1 MRIEE
6 WGLMTEDWGLSPQSS
21 VINHTKWALVSF
33 VSKVL
38 CTKKRVQCSVRQMC
52 AHQHR
57 LMHMSLYVRICGR
70 KTAKAGS
77 RRPAICPLG
86 EVQTSVQDRLHWREV
101 LGCFL
106 LSPSE
111 AGLQVHCPPAAVSTL
126 WVAPLHSGSTF
137 HRLLFSISFQHSV
150 STNFYF
156 GSFPWCSFSF
166 HQPNKHLMGSSKL
179 CFRMYTRNI
188 SNEIFS
194 QLKKICNPKRKF

>member
-1 MRIEE
+1 MSTCIVCVKSLR
-6 WGLMTEDWGLSPQSS
+6 L
-21 VINHTKWALVSF
+21 
-33 VSKVL
+33 VL

-156 GSFPWCSFSF
+156 GSFPWCSSSF
-166 HQPNKHLMGSSKL
+166 HQSNKHLMILKV
-179 CFRMYTRNI
+179 
-188 SNEIFS
+188 SNYEKVKVQNFKPS
-194 QLKKICNPKRKF
+194 NPKVTQQ